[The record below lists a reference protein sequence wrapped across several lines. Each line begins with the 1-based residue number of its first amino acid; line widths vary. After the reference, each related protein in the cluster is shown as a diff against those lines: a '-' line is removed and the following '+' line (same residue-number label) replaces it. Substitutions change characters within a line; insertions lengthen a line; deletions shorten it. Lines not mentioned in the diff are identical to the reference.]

1 MKSKNKR
8 LALGRGLEAIL
19 QSPDTD
25 ITSNDISGNY
35 VVGAIANIEISKI
48 EANPFQPRSDFK
60 DEALQELANSIT
72 EQGVIQPLTV
82 RKLGY
87 DKYQIISGERRLRA
101 AISIG
106 LEEVPC
112 YIRVANDEQMLELA
126 LIENT
131 HREDLNAIEVSI
143 SYQRL
148 IEECELTQEELSKRV
163 GKKRSTIANY
173 LRLLKLPAE
182 VQLAIR
188 EGKVS
193 MGQARTFVNV
203 EDREEQLKLL
213 KVITE
218 EGVSVRELEKKVK
231 IINNPGRKTQ
241 LPIKY
246 KEISENL
253 SEDFKTKVEI
263 KRNTRGAGSIV
274 FKFASDQ
281 EMNQILTLL
290 KK

>member
-1 MKSKNKR
+1 MKNKNKK

-25 ITSNDISGNY
+25 ITSKDISGNY
-35 VVGAIANIEISKI
+35 VVGAIANLEVSKI
-48 EANPFQPRSDFK
+48 EANPFQPRRDFK
-60 DEALQELANSIT
+60 DETLLELADSIT

-106 LEEVPC
+106 LEAVPC

-163 GKKRSTIANY
+163 GKKRSTIANS

-188 EGKVS
+188 EGRVS
-193 MGQARTFVNV
+193 MGQARSFVNV

-213 KVITE
+213 SAITE
-218 EGVSVRELEKKVK
+218 EGMSVRELEKKVK
-231 IINNPGRKTQ
+231 KINKPGRKYQ

-253 SEDFKTKVEI
+253 TEDFKTKVEI

-274 FKFASDQ
+274 FKFASDE